1 MITFDSYLQVYNKN
15 DLSFITEYDTI
26 TGPKWA
32 TQDMIIDNNILY
44 VAINNGFQWGN
55 EKGRIGVLDL
65 NNLSYISE
73 IDLGVDGKNPDNM
86 MIDGGIIYTVNNK
99 DWSGMSISQFD
110 ITTTTTTTTNMT
122 SVSTGCGT
130 SCLRDGKVHYQT
142 SGDTELY
149 EWDGTYAIPIGMFN
163 SFYELAVDNINNL
176 LYASSTD
183 WSSYGEIFIY
193 NHNNILVGSFL
204 CGVSPGNITF
214 DLRTTTGIHSVF
226 SDSYD
231 HSSTQVYDIL
241 GRVISNDRFMKEGVY
256 IKDNKQFYIAK

>member
-44 VAINNGFQWGN
+44 VAINNGFEWGN
-55 EKGRIGVLDL
+55 EKGRIGVVDL
-65 NNLSYISE
+65 NNMSYISE
-73 IDLGVDGKNPDNM
+73 IDLGIDGKNPDNM
-86 MIDGGIIYTVNNK
+86 MIDGGVIYTVNNK

-130 SCLRDGKVHYQT
+130 SCLRSGKVHYQI

-149 EWDGTYAIPIGMFN
+149 EWNGVYTTPVGMSN
-163 SFYELAVDNINNL
+163 SFYELAVDKINNL

-193 NHNNILVGSFL
+193 DHTNILVGSFL
-204 CGVSPGNITF
+204 CGVSPGDITF
-214 DLRTTTGIHSVF
+214 DLRTTTGIYSVF

-231 HSSTQVYDIL
+231 YSSSQSYDML
-241 GRVISNDRFMKEGVY
+241 GRVINDDRFMKEGVY
-256 IKDNKQFYIAK
+256 IKDNKQVYITK